1 MKLTLTESKYL
12 TDSISIISELVN
24 EGTLKV
30 QKDKI
35 NLIAM
40 DPANVAMVS
49 FTLLSS
55 AFADYELPKEQK
67 LSLNLESFRQ
77 VLKRAK
83 PTDTIILSLD
93 EEKNRLKIKLV
104 GSSTRTFN
112 LSLLRLDEK
121 EQRIPDLK
129 FPTKITIPT
138 TDLNEAVEDMGIIA
152 DSVALTAEKE
162 KFIINS
168 ESHLHSAKAEFPAE
182 GSISI
187 ELTSGPVTSKYS
199 IEYLKKIMK
208 ASKLTNNLTLQFS
221 KDYPLKLDYS
231 VKDRMK
237 LEFILAPRVSD

>member
-12 TDSISIISELVN
+12 TESISIISELVN
-24 EGTLKV
+24 EVTLKV

-35 NLIAM
+35 NIIAM

-55 AFADYELPKEQK
+55 AFADYELPKEK
-67 LSLNLESFRQ
+67 ELAVNLEAFRQ

-93 EEKNRLKIKLV
+93 DEKNRLKIKIV
-104 GSSTRTFN
+104 GTSTRTFN

-129 FPTKITIPT
+129 FLTKINLAT
-138 TDLNEAVEDMGIIA
+138 TDFNEAIEDMSIIG

-162 KFIINS
+162 KFIMAS
-168 ESHLHSAKAEFPAE
+168 ESHLHSAKAEFPADE
-182 GSISI
+182 NLSI
-187 ELTSGPVTSKYS
+187 ELKSEPVTSKYS
-199 IEYLKKIMK
+199 IEYLKKMIK
-208 ASKLTNNLTLQFS
+208 ASKLSNQLTLQFS

-237 LEFILAPRVSD
+237 LEFILAPRISD